1 MIKDINGL
9 VETIVADIRNRVDVA
24 VIGLSGGADSTL
36 VACLCVK
43 ALGKGNVEGVHMPFG
58 EIDKETFNKRSTIL
72 AEILGVNQIT
82 IDIKEAYT
90 SLSSQLNT
98 EIDKVTNGNTRAR
111 LRMSTLYMVAG
122 MLNVQI
128 SKRVRVANTC
138 NTSETLSNY
147 DTKWGDSVGDFSPI
161 GELFKSEV
169 YQLLEYFRDRKI
181 ITEDQIDRKP
191 SAGLWFGQTDQGELG
206 YTYDQMEPAMRLL
219 VGLPYSGIVEREIL
233 DMMSFVKQK
242 MKEGKHKIDPI
253 PVTPLRKYCD

>member
-9 VETIVADIRNRVDVA
+9 VETIVTDIRNRVDVA

-43 ALGKGNVEGVHMPFG
+43 ALGKENVYGVHMPFG
-58 EIDKETFNKRSTIL
+58 EIDKETFNKRSTVL

-82 IDIKEAYT
+82 IDIKDASA

-111 LRMSTLYMVAG
+111 LRMSSLYMVAG
-122 MLNVQI
+122 MLNIQTN
-128 SKRVRVANTC
+128 KKVRVANTC
-138 NTSETLSNY
+138 NASETLSNY
-147 DTKWGDSVGDFSPI
+147 DTKWGDNVGDFSPI
-161 GELFKSEV
+161 GDLFKSEV

-181 ITEDQIDRKP
+181 ISEEQIDRNP
-191 SAGLWFGQTDQGELG
+191 SAGLWLGQSDLGELG
-206 YTYDQMEPAMRLL
+206 YSYDQMEPTMRLL
-219 VGLPYSGIVEREIL
+219 LGLPFKDVVEKEIL
-233 DMMSFVKQK
+233 EFVKRK
-242 MKEGKHKIDPI
+242 IKEGKHKIDPI